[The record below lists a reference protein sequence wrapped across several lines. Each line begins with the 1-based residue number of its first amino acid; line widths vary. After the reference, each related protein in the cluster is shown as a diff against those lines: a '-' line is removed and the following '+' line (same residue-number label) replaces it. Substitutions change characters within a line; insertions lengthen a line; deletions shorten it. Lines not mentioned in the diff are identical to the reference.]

1 MNYTKNYHLPQ
12 WDENDRVMRTDFNQM
27 CADMENGLLKTAR
40 DAAEAVT
47 AAAADAAKASQKAQA
62 TADKAAQD
70 AAKAQAKADAA
81 YSPNQPPYVV
91 GSYRGNGST
100 LTISVGFQ
108 PRFLAV
114 SGGNSPY
121 FQVLAGPET
130 KCAEHLTFTSS
141 GFTVKVVRWED
152 IPGAPVEVEPYLC
165 RSGTTYNYIAFR

>member
-12 WDENDRVMRTDFNQM
+12 WDENDRIMRADFNQM

-40 DAAEAVT
+40 GAAEAVT

-62 TADKAAQD
+62 TADKAVQD

-100 LTISVGFQ
+100 LTISLGFQ

-121 FQVLAGPET
+121 FQILAGPET
-130 KCAEHLTFTSS
+130 KCAEPLPFTGS
-141 GFTVKVVRWED
+141 GFTVKVVRRED
-152 IPGAPVEVEPYLC
+152 IPGAPVELEPYLC

>member
-12 WDENDRVMRTDFNQM
+12 WDETDRIMRTDFNQM

-47 AAAADAAKASQKAQA
+47 AAADAAKASQKAQA
-62 TADKAAQD
+62 TADKAVQD

-130 KCAEHLTFTSS
+130 KCADHLTFTSS
-141 GFTVKVVRWED
+141 GFTVKAVRQED
-152 IPGAPVEVEPYLC
+152 IPGAPVELEPYLC

>member
-12 WDENDRVMRTDFNQM
+12 WDETDRIMRTDFNQM

-47 AAAADAAKASQKAQA
+47 AAADAAKASQKAQA
-62 TADKAAQD
+62 TADKAVQD

-91 GSYRGNGST
+91 GSHRGNGST

-130 KCAEHLTFTSS
+130 KCADHLTFTSS
-141 GFTVKVVRWED
+141 GFTVKAVRQED
-152 IPGAPVEVEPYLC
+152 IPGAPVELEPYLC

>member
-47 AAAADAAKASQKAQA
+47 AAADAAKASQKAQA
-62 TADKAAQD
+62 TADKAVQD

>member
-47 AAAADAAKASQKAQA
+47 AAAADEAKASQKAQA
-62 TADKAAQD
+62 TADKAVQD

>member
-62 TADKAAQD
+62 TADKAVQD

-81 YSPNQPPYVV
+81 Y
-91 GSYRGNGST
+91 
-100 LTISVGFQ
+100 
-108 PRFLAV
+108 
-114 SGGNSPY
+114 
-121 FQVLAGPET
+121 
-130 KCAEHLTFTSS
+130 
-141 GFTVKVVRWED
+141 
-152 IPGAPVEVEPYLC
+152 
-165 RSGTTYNYIAFR
+165 

>member
-1 MNYTKNYHLPQ
+1 MNYTKKYHLPQ
-12 WDENDRVMRTDFNQM
+12 WDETDRIMRTDFNQM

-47 AAAADAAKASQKAQA
+47 AAADAAKASQKAQA
-62 TADKAAQD
+62 TADKAVQD

-130 KCAEHLTFTSS
+130 KCADHLTFTSS
-141 GFTVKVVRWED
+141 GFTVKAVRQED
-152 IPGAPVEVEPYLC
+152 IPGAPVELEPYLC